1 MEKLKTGS
9 KKIGKKE
16 DVVTESKDEKRG
28 KDSRLQ

>member
-1 MEKLKTGS
+1 MEKLKTG
-9 KKIGKKE
+9 KKTGKKE